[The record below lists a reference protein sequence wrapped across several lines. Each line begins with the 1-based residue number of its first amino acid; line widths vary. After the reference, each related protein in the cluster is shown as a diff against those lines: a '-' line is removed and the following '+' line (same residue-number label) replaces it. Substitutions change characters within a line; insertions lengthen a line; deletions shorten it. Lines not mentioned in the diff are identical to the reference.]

1 MIYWYCTNV
10 VCLVLLLQGRGSA
23 NQNLDY
29 QFLAIL
35 ENSVD
40 KVNNPVFPNKKL
52 VDHEY
57 TIFYWND
64 NVKLIS
70 VVLLFVLEF

>member
-52 VDHEY
+52 VDHE
-57 TIFYWND
+57 
-64 NVKLIS
+64 
-70 VVLLFVLEF
+70 